1 MPTTI
6 GGLLMAPSRLGRL
19 LYGGVFAYTATEN
32 LRELDG
38 RIEYAEAKDVLLPDI
53 LVPAASGM
61 LLLGSVGIMLW
72 RAPRLAAA
80 AIVAWFLG
88 ITPTMHDFWN
98 HEDRDRR
105 SEQIQFLKNTAMLG
119 AAIML
124 LTRARSGTIADE
136 DS

>member
-1 MPTTI
+1 MSTGI
-6 GGLLMAPSRLGRL
+6 GGSLMAPSLLGRL
-19 LYGGVFAYTATEN
+19 LYGGVLAYTATEN
-32 LRELDG
+32 LRELEG
-38 RIEYAEAKDVLLPDI
+38 RIEYADAKDVPLPDI

-61 LLLGSVGIMLW
+61 LLLGSVGVMLW

-98 HEDRDRR
+98 HENGDRQ

-124 LTRARSGTIADE
+124 LTQARPETIADE
-136 DS
+136 DA